1 MSNEFEQFG
10 FNDLF
15 GGFNNPNKPKQPS
28 VKDIADRYK
37 EIFVKCPCC
46 EHTIKIKLK
55 V

>member
-1 MSNEFEQFG
+1 MTGEFDFEKMLEDSFKEESRQA
-10 FNDLF
+10 
-15 GGFNNPNKPKQPS
+15 S

>member
-1 MSNEFEQFG
+1 MTGEFEFEKMLEDS
-10 FNDLF
+10 FNDEI
-15 GGFNNPNKPKQPS
+15 NNGTKQPS

>member
-1 MSNEFEQFG
+1 MANEFDFENMG
-10 FNDLF
+10 FDEIFKDAVNQ
-15 GGFNNPNKPKQPS
+15 KKQAS
-28 VKDIADRYK
+28 VKDIADRYN